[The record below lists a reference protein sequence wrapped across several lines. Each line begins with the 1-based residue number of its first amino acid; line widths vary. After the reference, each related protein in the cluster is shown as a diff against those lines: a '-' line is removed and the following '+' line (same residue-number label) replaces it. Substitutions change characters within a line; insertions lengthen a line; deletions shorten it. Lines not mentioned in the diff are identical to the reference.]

1 MSLRAIIV
9 DDELNGITALKTLIE
24 KYTPEVKVVATSTSA
39 TEALEIIADYS
50 PDLLFLDISMPKMN
64 GFELL
69 ENIENK
75 SFKVIFTT
83 AHAEFAIKALRSR
96 AHDYLL
102 KPIDV
107 EELKTC
113 VNSLKLS
120 MGNSVTAEKK
130 NSKSLLELHVRG
142 GIIFIRQTDIIRLEA
157 EGSYTNFILENGVR
171 HMASKNLKECESML
185 DAQLFFRTHPSHIIN
200 ISKIDRLL
208 SNDGLS
214 VKMTDGSSA
223 VLLRKNKEQ
232 LLEMLKNI

>member
-9 DDELNGITALKTLIE
+9 DDELSGITALKTLIE

-39 TEALEIIADYS
+39 PEALELISDYS

-64 GFELL
+64 GFEML
-69 ENIENK
+69 ERIENK
-75 SFKVIFTT
+75 TFKVIFTT

-107 EELKTC
+107 EELKAC
-113 VNSLKLS
+113 VSSLRQDPEP
-120 MGNSVTAEKK
+120 VQQEKK

-142 GIIFIRQTDIIRLEA
+142 GIIFIRQSDIVRLEA
-157 EGSYTNFILENGVR
+157 EGSYTTFILENGVK

-185 DAQLFFRTHPSHIIN
+185 DPQLFFRTHPSHIIN
-200 ISKIDRLL
+200 IAKVDRLL

-232 LLEMLKNI
+232 LLEMLKKI